1 MYGFI
6 IVLIFIFFGFAL
18 IFLEFSEG
26 KTAYGDQL
34 YGTFKILFA
43 GYDDTDY
50 SVSQK
55 LFTSLILFLL
65 NVVLLNLLIS
75 IMGDSYDKV
84 QEKRVLTDSLT
95 RLDMSLEAMVFLR
108 VVRRG
113 KKTEGR
119 GYLIY
124 CEPEE
129 ADNEDD
135 PANVE
140 WEGRINV
147 IKKTLKQTDQK
158 LTDKLDA
165 TNQKIGTMEERMSV
179 IMEQT
184 IEQKMGTMEERM
196 IATMEQTIEQKMG
209 AMEQKIE
216 AMEQTIEQKMGTMEE
231 RMSATIEQTI
241 EQKIGAME
249 QTIEQKM
256 GTIEE
261 RMSATIEQTIEQKM
275 GAMKQK
281 IEAMEQTIEQKME
294 TMEERISATMEQTI
308 EQKMGAM
315 EQTIE
320 QKMGAMEQKME
331 VLNQNLFEIL
341 KHVKA

>member
-6 IVLIFIFFGFAL
+6 VVLIFIFFGFAL

-50 SVSQK
+50 NVSQK

-84 QEKRVLTDSLT
+84 QERRVLTDSLT

-135 PANVE
+135 SANVE

-158 LTDKLDA
+158 VQLLTDKIDA
-165 TNQKIGTMEERMSV
+165 KIGQKIGTMDQK
-179 IMEQT
+179 MEQKMGAMDQKMEAM
-184 IEQKMGTMEERM
+184 EQKMGTMG
-196 IATMEQTIEQKMG
+196 QKM
-209 AMEQKIE
+209 E
-216 AMEQTIEQKMGTMEE
+216 AMEQSSN
-231 RMSATIEQTI
+231 RM
-241 EQKIGAME
+241 
-249 QTIEQKM
+249 
-256 GTIEE
+256 
-261 RMSATIEQTIEQKM
+261 
-275 GAMKQK
+275 
-281 IEAMEQTIEQKME
+281 
-294 TMEERISATMEQTI
+294 
-308 EQKMGAM
+308 
-315 EQTIE
+315 
-320 QKMGAMEQKME
+320 
-331 VLNQNLFEIL
+331 NQEIRESLAEIL
-341 KHVKA
+341 KRMKA

>member
-6 IVLIFIFFGFAL
+6 VVLIFIFFGFAL

-34 YGTFKILFA
+34 YSTFKILFA
-43 GYDDTDY
+43 DHDDSDY
-50 SVSQK
+50 NVSQK

-113 KKTEGR
+113 KKTEGK

-124 CEPEE
+124 CETEE
-129 ADNEDD
+129 VDNEDD

-158 LTDKLDA
+158 VQSLTDKIDVTNA
-165 TNQKIGTMEERMSV
+165 TIGQK
-179 IMEQT
+179 
-184 IEQKMGTMEERM
+184 
-196 IATMEQTIEQKMG
+196 
-209 AMEQKIE
+209 MEQKIE
-216 AMEQTIEQKMGTMEE
+216 AMEQKVSVIIEQKM
-231 RMSATIEQTI
+231 

-249 QTIEQKM
+249 QKVEQKIGAMEQKVSAIIEQKM
-256 GTIEE
+256 EQKIG
-261 RMSATIEQTIEQKM
+261 AIEQKVSVIIEQKM
-275 GAMKQK
+275 EQKIGVVEQK
-281 IEAMEQTIEQKME
+281 IEAMEQ
-294 TMEERISATMEQTI
+294 RIRT
-308 EQKMGAM
+308 
-315 EQTIE
+315 
-320 QKMGAMEQKME
+320 
-331 VLNQNLFEIL
+331 EIKESLAEML
-341 KHVKA
+341 KHMKV

>member
-6 IVLIFIFFGFAL
+6 VVLIFIFFGFAL

-34 YGTFKILFA
+34 YSTFKILFA
-43 GYDDTDY
+43 DHDDSNY
-50 SVSQK
+50 NVSQK

-113 KKTEGR
+113 KKTEGK

-124 CEPEE
+124 CETEE

-158 LTDKLDA
+158 VQSLTDKIDA
-165 TNQKIGTMEERMSV
+165 TNQKIGA
-179 IMEQT
+179 MEQKVSAI
-184 IEQKMGTMEERM
+184 IEQKMEQKIGAMEHKVEQR
-196 IATMEQTIEQKMG
+196 IGAMEQKMEQKIGAMEQKVEQKIGAMEQKVSVIIEQKMEQKIG
-209 AMEQKIE
+209 AMEQKVEQKIE
-216 AMEQTIEQKMGTMEE
+216 AMEQ
-231 RMSATIEQTI
+231 
-241 EQKIGAME
+241 
-249 QTIEQKM
+249 
-256 GTIEE
+256 
-261 RMSATIEQTIEQKM
+261 
-275 GAMKQK
+275 
-281 IEAMEQTIEQKME
+281 
-294 TMEERISATMEQTI
+294 RISTTI
-308 EQKMGAM
+308 DQK
-315 EQTIE
+315 
-320 QKMGAMEQKME
+320 
-331 VLNQNLFEIL
+331 NQELKESLAEML
-341 KHVKA
+341 KHMKV

>member
-1 MYGFI
+1 MYGFVV
-6 IVLIFIFFGFAL
+6 VLIFIFFGFAL

-26 KTAYGDQL
+26 QTAYGDQL

-50 SVSQK
+50 NVSQK

-84 QEKRVLTDSLT
+84 QERRVLTDSLT

-113 KKTEGR
+113 KETEGK

-129 ADNEDD
+129 ADNEEDS
-135 PANVE
+135 ANVE

-158 LTDKLDA
+158 VQSLT
-165 TNQKIGTMEERMSV
+165 E
-179 IMEQT
+179 
-184 IEQKMGTMEERM
+184 KMD
-196 IATMEQTIEQKMG
+196 QKMG
-209 AMEQKIE
+209 AMEQKI
-216 AMEQTIEQKMGTMEE
+216 GTMEQE
-231 RMSATIEQTI
+231 
-241 EQKIGAME
+241 
-249 QTIEQKM
+249 
-256 GTIEE
+256 
-261 RMSATIEQTIEQKM
+261 
-275 GAMKQK
+275 MK
-281 IEAMEQTIEQKME
+281 ASMNTVN
-294 TMEERISATMEQTI
+294 
-308 EQKMGAM
+308 
-315 EQTIE
+315 
-320 QKMGAMEQKME
+320 QKMGAMEQKIGTME
-331 VLNQNLFEIL
+331 QEMKASMNTMNENLLEIL